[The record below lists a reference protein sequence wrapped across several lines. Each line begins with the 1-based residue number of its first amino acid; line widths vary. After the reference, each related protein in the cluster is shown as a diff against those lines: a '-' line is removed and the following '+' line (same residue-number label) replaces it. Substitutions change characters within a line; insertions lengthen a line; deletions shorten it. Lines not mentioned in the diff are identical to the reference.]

1 MPHRSLSPEGFKW
14 LIRGAIAANLLI
26 GLPMLLLGAWPV
38 LGFMGLDVW
47 LLWFLFK
54 RSYLDARRSET
65 LLLTDR
71 ELIVDRVAPDGE
83 REQHRLDAYWLRVEL
98 LGKDGAAGADLA
110 RQSRGDRPL
119 PRPGRAPAGR
129 RAAQG
134 GARRHA
140 RPRYAHDGSL
150 EPQHV
155 LHAVEAGLL
164 ALTATAPRGPRPR
177 HRSRG

>member
-1 MPHRSLSPEGFKW
+1 MTETAAVHFATSLRPHRSLSPDGFKW

-98 LGKDGAAGADLA
+98 SA
-110 RQSRGDRPL
+110 RTSGWCWS
-119 PRPGRAPAGR
+119 
-129 RAAQG
+129 RAAI
-134 GARRHA
+134 AW
-140 RPRYAHDGSL
+140 
-150 EPQHV
+150 
-155 LHAVEAGLL
+155 
-164 ALTATAPRGPRPR
+164 
-177 HRSRG
+177 

>member
-1 MPHRSLSPEGFKW
+1 MTETPIPAFHFATSVVPHRSLSPEGFRW

-26 GLPMLLLGAWPV
+26 GLPMMLLGAWPV

-71 ELIVDRVAPDGE
+71 ELIIDRVAPDGE

-98 LGKDGAAGADLA
+98 VGQESDRLGLA
-110 RQSRGDRPL
+110 SRGNPVVI
-119 PRPGRAPAGR
+119 GRFFPPTEPPKV
-129 RAAQG
+129 
-134 GARRHA
+134 ARDA
-140 RPRYAHDGSL
+140 
-150 EPQHV
+150 E
-155 LHAVEAGLL
+155 
-164 ALTATAPRGPRPR
+164 
-177 HRSRG
+177 

>member
-1 MPHRSLSPEGFKW
+1 MTETPVPAVHFATSLVPHRSLSPEGFRW
-14 LIRGAIAANLLI
+14 LIRGAIAANLLV

-98 LGKDGAAGADLA
+98 LGKDSERLVLV
-110 RQSRGDRPL
+110 SRGNRVVI
-119 PRPGRAPAGR
+119 GRFLAPAER
-129 RAAQG
+129 HKVAEQLKAALADMRA
-134 GARRHA
+134 
-140 RPRYAHDGSL
+140 PRYAHDWD
-150 EPQHV
+150 
-155 LHAVEAGLL
+155 
-164 ALTATAPRGPRPR
+164 
-177 HRSRG
+177 

>member
-1 MPHRSLSPEGFKW
+1 MTETPVPAVHFATSLVPHRSLSPEGFRW
-14 LIRGAIAANLLI
+14 LIRGAVAANLLI

-71 ELIVDRVAPDGE
+71 ALIVDRVAPDGE

-98 LGKDGAAGADLA
+98 LGKD
-110 RQSRGDRPL
+110 SDRL
-119 PRPGRAPAGR
+119 VLVGRFLAPAER
-129 RAAQG
+129 EHVAEQLKAAL
-134 GARRHA
+134 ADMHT
-140 RPRYAHDGSL
+140 PRYEHQWD
-150 EPQHV
+150 
-155 LHAVEAGLL
+155 
-164 ALTATAPRGPRPR
+164 
-177 HRSRG
+177 